1 MDLQSKK
8 QAEAAIHALNGLQV
22 LGRPVKIGPGVTKS
36 NRLSHRQT
44 NRHEDTYDRWE
55 RDDAAEHW
63 RGVGEQG
70 RRVWVGGLPRM
81 SNYYDVEKGV
91 RELFHAYTM

>member
-1 MDLQSKK
+1 MDLQSEQ
-8 QAEAAIHALNGLQV
+8 QADAAIHVLNGLEV
-22 LGRPVKIGPGVTKS
+22 LGRPVKIGPGVAKS
-36 NRLSHRQT
+36 NRLLHRQR
-44 NRHEDTYDRWE
+44 NRDGDSYDRWE

-81 SNYYDVEKGV
+81 SNHYDVEKGV
-91 RELFHAYTM
+91 RELFHDYTM

>member
-1 MDLQSKK
+1 MDLQSKQ
-8 QAEAAIHALNGLQV
+8 QADAAIRELNGLEL
-22 LGRPVKIGPGVTKS
+22 LGRPVKIGPGVAKS
-36 NRLSHRQT
+36 NRLSHRQRDG
-44 NRHEDTYDRWE
+44 NGDSYDRWE

-81 SNYYDVEKGV
+81 SNHYDVEKGV
-91 RELFHAYTM
+91 RELFHDYSM